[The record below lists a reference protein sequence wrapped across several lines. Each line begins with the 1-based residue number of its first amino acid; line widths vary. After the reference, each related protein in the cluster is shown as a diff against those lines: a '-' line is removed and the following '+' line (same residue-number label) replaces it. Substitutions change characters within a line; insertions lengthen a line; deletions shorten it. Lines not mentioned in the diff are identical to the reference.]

1 MISLLPVTATAK
13 NGTQEN
19 EAAAQAAETPVEP
32 ATSGDCGTTESDH
45 VTWSFN
51 SNTGVLT
58 ISGNGAM
65 ADYAIITENKV
76 MHTTAPWKAY
86 DSDIKSV
93 IIEPGVTK
101 IGSHAFFM
109 CNNLESVSIPEGGY
123 NNRRS
128 RLLAD
133 FLEKYYDSGFC
144 NPNRQYD

>member
-1 MISLLPVTATAK
+1 M
-13 NGTQEN
+13 
-19 EAAAQAAETPVEP
+19 
-32 ATSGDCGTTESDH
+32 
-45 VTWSFN
+45 
-51 SNTGVLT
+51 LT

-109 CNNLESVSIPEGGY
+109 CNNLESVSIPEGVTTIEDRAFWQTSLK
-123 NNRRS
+123 NIM
-128 RLLAD
+128 
-133 FLEKYYDSGFC
+133 E
-144 NPNRQYD
+144 